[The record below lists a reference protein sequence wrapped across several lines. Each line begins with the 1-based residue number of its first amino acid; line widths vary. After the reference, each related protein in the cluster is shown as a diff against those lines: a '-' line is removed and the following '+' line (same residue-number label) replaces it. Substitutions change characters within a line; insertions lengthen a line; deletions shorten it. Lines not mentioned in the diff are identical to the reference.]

1 MLIQMTT
8 GAKSVAPMS
17 CTVFLS
23 HIVVC
28 LEGDI
33 GKEVWF
39 QIKDRGPCRFGR
51 IDYWVNGERQ
61 FVEGL
66 CTKDEQ
72 PYLPVS
78 IEECDLFI
86 LVGQTEQILKYREIT
101 RGSRVMNLIIT
112 LDEGDDYVHLKETW
126 GSEKTVFTGIQADPQ
141 SKEAIDCLSLVL
153 DSLVGLFNYY
163 EYGLVRFSLYDLRH
177 IWSDGSD
184 LGIEYHQL
192 RLSQMAGESKTPQLI
207 SHSSS
212 RLTKTEPAQDLD
224 SLLIVVR
231 GPEDLSPE
239 LMEVVVHTTR
249 AEREGI
255 EGIHWYA
262 IGCSTKS
269 EWVEGIVFLC
279 HKKG

>member
-39 QIKDRGPCRFGR
+39 QIKDRGPCRFGQ

-66 CTKDEQ
+66 GTKEEQ

-86 LVGQTEQILKYREIT
+86 LVGRSEQILK
-101 RGSRVMNLIIT
+101 
-112 LDEGDDYVHLKETW
+112 
-126 GSEKTVFTGIQADPQ
+126 
-141 SKEAIDCLSLVL
+141 
-153 DSLVGLFNYY
+153 
-163 EYGLVRFSLYDLRH
+163 
-177 IWSDGSD
+177 
-184 LGIEYHQL
+184 
-192 RLSQMAGESKTPQLI
+192 
-207 SHSSS
+207 
-212 RLTKTEPAQDLD
+212 
-224 SLLIVVR
+224 
-231 GPEDLSPE
+231 
-239 LMEVVVHTTR
+239 
-249 AEREGI
+249 
-255 EGIHWYA
+255 
-262 IGCSTKS
+262 
-269 EWVEGIVFLC
+269 
-279 HKKG
+279 